1 MASVSVLFLVIA
13 AGAAGFLLVLLI
25 GRSERASSSEAPEPA
40 SIAAPVRAPFGT
52 AHDLAWVQA
61 RGVDGL
67 ERLLVLVFAEMG
79 FETEPAERT
88 RDTVDFQAVDPA
100 PIRGGRI
107 HVHGV
112 LGAGGPVEGDEVRA
126 LLEASRAGSV
136 GKTVLVT
143 LGRFSDDARNAARD
157 EPVELV
163 DGEGLAAL
171 VKKHLPQVF
180 ATRTL

>member
-1 MASVSVLFLVIA
+1 MASVSVLLLVIA

-25 GRSERASSSEAPEPA
+25 GRSERASSEAPEAA

-52 AHDLAWVQA
+52 AHELAWVQA
-61 RGVDGL
+61 RGVEGL
-67 ERLLVLVFAEMG
+67 ERLLLLVFAEMG

-88 RDTVDFQAVDPA
+88 RETVDFQAVDPA

-126 LLEASRAGSV
+126 LLEAARAGSV
-136 GKTVLVT
+136 GKAVLVT